1 MSALT
6 STPSISGT
14 RTAPLRR
21 TLFSAV
27 LIVLLAVL
35 SAALPVSALAEE
47 AVLSAFEA
55 AFSAFDA
62 VSCSS
67 VRTVSMSAT
76 L

>member
-21 TLFSAV
+21 TLFSEDAALSV
-27 LIVLLAVL
+27 ALAVVL
-35 SAALPVSALAEE
+35 AASASAFAEE
-47 AVLSAFEA
+47 TVLSVFEA
-55 AFSAFDA
+55 A
-62 VSCSS
+62 CSS